1 MGRFDDEKKSR
12 FDELELEALFSEEEK
27 VQLNE
32 IKAVLKQA
40 GDDNEKIAKLQDMG
54 EKGLKVLFKIAKKL
68 LI

>member
-12 FDELELEALFSEEEK
+12 FDELELEELFSEEEK
-27 VQLNE
+27 VQLSE
-32 IKAVLKQA
+32 IKAILKQA

-54 EKGLKVLFKIAKKL
+54 GKGIKVLFKIAKKL